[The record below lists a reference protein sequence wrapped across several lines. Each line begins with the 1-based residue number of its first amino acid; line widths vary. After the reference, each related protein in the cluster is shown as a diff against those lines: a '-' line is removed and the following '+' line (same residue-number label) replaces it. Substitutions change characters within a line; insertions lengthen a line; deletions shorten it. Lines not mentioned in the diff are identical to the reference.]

1 MRVPLLDLQLQY
13 QSLKPAVRAEVEAVM
28 DSQQFILG
36 PKVEAFEAAIR
47 QYTGANH
54 AVGVSS
60 GTDALLAVLM
70 ALGIGP
76 GDAVITSPYTF
87 FATAGSIARVGAEPV
102 FIDIDPG
109 TYNISV
115 EELDAYLVQACKRG
129 RDGSLFSYSGK
140 RLRAIMPVHL
150 FGVCAPMDEILYLA
164 AAHRLEIIEDAAQ
177 ALGADYPSGS
187 EVFRA
192 GAMGDFGCFS
202 FFPSKNLG
210 AFGDAGMVVCRDE
223 SMAAKVRVLRNHGM
237 EERYF
242 HSMVGG
248 NFRLDALQAAILHAK
263 LPFLDGWSAARR
275 ANARFYREEF
285 ARRGLDNIL
294 TLPVEPYAT
303 TGAKN
308 HHIYN
313 QFVIRAPR
321 RDELC
326 GHLAKNEIG
335 SAIYYPVPL
344 HLQRCFSRLGY
355 KAGDFPEA
363 EKAALETL
371 ALPIYPELTQ
381 DQQRYVVDA
390 IAGFYAGAS
399 SR

>member
-1 MRVPLLDLQLQY
+1 
-13 QSLKPAVRAEVEAVM
+13 
-28 DSQQFILG
+28 
-36 PKVEAFEAAIR
+36 
-47 QYTGANH
+47 
-54 AVGVSS
+54 
-60 GTDALLAVLM
+60 
-70 ALGIGP
+70 
-76 GDAVITSPYTF
+76 
-87 FATAGSIARVGAEPV
+87 
-102 FIDIDPG
+102 
-109 TYNISV
+109 
-115 EELDAYLVQACKRG
+115 
-129 RDGSLFSYSGK
+129 
-140 RLRAIMPVHL
+140 
-150 FGVCAPMDEILYLA
+150 
-164 AAHRLEIIEDAAQ
+164 
-177 ALGADYPSGS
+177 
-187 EVFRA
+187 
-192 GAMGDFGCFS
+192 
-202 FFPSKNLG
+202 
-210 AFGDAGMVVCRDE
+210 
-223 SMAAKVRVLRNHGM
+223 MAAKVRVLRNHGM

-263 LPFLDGWSAARR
+263 LPSLDGWSAARR